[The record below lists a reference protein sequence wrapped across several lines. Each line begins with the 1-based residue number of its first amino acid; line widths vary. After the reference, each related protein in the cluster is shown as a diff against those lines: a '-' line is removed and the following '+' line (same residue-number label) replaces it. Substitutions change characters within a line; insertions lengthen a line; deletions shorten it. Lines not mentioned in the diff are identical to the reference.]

1 MPFELVDV
9 IGVLLGRKSLLQFVP
24 QVDDFFDVALIGLFD
39 LVFEVVDSLAVLFNQ
54 SVQLGN

>member
-9 IGVLLGRKSLLQFVP
+9 IGVLLGRKSLLQFIP
-24 QVDDFFDVALIGLFD
+24 QVDDFFDVALIGLFN
-39 LVFEVVDSLAVLFNQ
+39 LVFEVVDGLAVLFNQ